1 MNVINT
7 IFPERRRGGKLHLSL
22 NGKASHSYLQ
32 LSFYLTRK
40 ILSHGIYTW
49 IRTEFFL
56 VSHFSKRN
64 TKAKC
69 HSNWIFLF
77 IPFSDWCQYGKPSDS
92 SFFVTVLG
100 LNEVEDKPDTGRILK
115 MVISPTVLSKNC
127 LWINL
132 YASHIVHYRKI
143 ICFLMLMLKL
153 TMVFIKVGHHSE
165 LFLVSSYCRSSC
177 LEIILCLRFSRKS
190 IWKNII

>member
-1 MNVINT
+1 MLLI
-7 IFPERRRGGKLHLSL
+7 
-22 NGKASHSYLQ
+22 
-32 LSFYLTRK
+32 LSFQREGEEESSIYLLMERQAVVIFSFLFTWLEK
-40 ILSHGIYTW
+40 FCLMEFCTW
-49 IRTEFFL
+49 IRTEFFV

-77 IPFSDWCQYGKPSDS
+77 ISFSDWCQYGKPSDN

-100 LNEVEDKPDTGRILK
+100 LNEVEDKPDTERILK

-153 TMVFIKVGHHSE
+153 TMVFIKDGHHSE
-165 LFLVSSYCRSSC
+165 LFVVSSYCRSSC
-177 LEIILCLRFSRKS
+177 LEIILCLCFSRKS